1 MCGGDRRVA
10 ACMGGVRH
18 FVGDVMKRMIDWLL
32 EGVDRDE
39 FMDVWLPIWLCA
51 VVVCGLLVMALML
64 IV

>member
-1 MCGGDRRVA
+1 
-10 ACMGGVRH
+10 MGGVRH